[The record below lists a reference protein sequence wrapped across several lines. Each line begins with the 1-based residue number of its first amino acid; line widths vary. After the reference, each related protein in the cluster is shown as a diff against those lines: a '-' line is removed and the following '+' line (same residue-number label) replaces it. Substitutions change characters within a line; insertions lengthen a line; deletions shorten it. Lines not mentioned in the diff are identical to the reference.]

1 MERSD
6 YSLVG
11 LKGIFIPVPVSP
23 PYYIYDTK
31 YFASAGSQ
39 SWVWTIPPDGMV
51 YSITD
56 FVYIADELTWM
67 VAQIKIN
74 GVQVFYQI
82 DGYPLQWHPAAER
95 AVRLSSGDVITIT
108 IAHIATLPHNY
119 YWCMDFWREPRG

>member
-11 LKGIFIPVPVSP
+11 LPSLLLPVPVSP
-23 PYYIYDTK
+23 PHYIYDTT
-31 YFASAGSQ
+31 YFDSVGSK
-39 SWVWTIPPDGMV
+39 SWEWTVPPDGMV

-56 FVYIADELTWM
+56 FVYMADELTWM

-74 GVQVFYQI
+74 DVQVFYQM
-82 DGYPLQWHPAAER
+82 DGYPLQWHPASER
-95 AVRLSSGDVITIT
+95 AVRLSAFDVITIT

-119 YWCMDFWREPRG
+119 YWCMDFWREPQG

>member
-82 DGYPLQWHPAAER
+82 DGYPLQWHPASER

-119 YWCMDFWREPRG
+119 YWCMDFWREPQG

>member
-31 YFASAGSQ
+31 YFDAAGSQ
-39 SWVWTIPPDGMV
+39 AWVWTIPPDGMV

-67 VAQIKIN
+67 VSVLLA
-74 GVQVFYQI
+74 
-82 DGYPLQWHPAAER
+82 L
-95 AVRLSSGDVITIT
+95 
-108 IAHIATLPHNY
+108 
-119 YWCMDFWREPRG
+119 